1 MSFAARR
8 LLKQFRREDYR
19 KSVNHSFLHPNQK
32 VNIFKDTDQYN
43 QIYRTNSGQVVT
55 IDPVKSPTSQ
65 ILYFHGG
72 AFTVPMNQD
81 QLTMITTIATAANSR
96 IQVADFPL
104 LPNHRGAELLEFAK
118 QALTYTVKQP
128 LPTFVVADS
137 AGAALG
143 LQAVIQEPAEVVGT
157 VLVSPWLDMQLT
169 DPSLTALES
178 ADVMLD
184 LNVLK
189 QIGGQF
195 AAGLKPGDWVDAF
208 DPVHL
213 NVGPLKIFYG
223 ENELLTPINEQFIT
237 AAKKAANATVEVT
250 RFKDGFHDY
259 PLWTKLPETKKT
271 VSQIAEFITSQR
283 DA

>member
-1 MSFAARR
+1 M
-8 LLKQFRREDYR
+8 
-19 KSVNHSFLHPNQK
+19 
-32 VNIFKDTDQYN
+32 
-43 QIYRTNSGQVVT
+43 
-55 IDPVKSPTSQ
+55 
-65 ILYFHGG
+65 
-72 AFTVPMNQD
+72 
-81 QLTMITTIATAANSR
+81 
-96 IQVADFPL
+96 
-104 LPNHRGAELLEFAK
+104 LEFAK

-195 AAGLKPGDWVDAF
+195 AAGLKPGDWVDVF